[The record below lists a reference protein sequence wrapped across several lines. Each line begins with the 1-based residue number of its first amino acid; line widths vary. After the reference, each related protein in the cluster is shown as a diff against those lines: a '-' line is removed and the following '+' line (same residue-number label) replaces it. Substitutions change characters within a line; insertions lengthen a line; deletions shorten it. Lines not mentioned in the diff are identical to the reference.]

1 MTSAQPRHPTTCP
14 HLALICIVETTQPP
28 LFHDIIMLDP
38 SMSVKTDRRLRQ
50 ISRAPSAG
58 AVGSTSP
65 SLPAEA
71 SAGDLRG
78 AVGLQG
84 ATTALAKTGTGGSL
98 AATDDGVRFLP
109 NSLHPSGDRPRR
121 GPLSAAPAASAADGA
136 ASYPAL
142 PAPAGSAAAA
152 APLAPHRPPPSPD
165 AADGRDGGHTEDGA
179 GGPAGPAVAALGLR
193 DLGRPRRPEGGRG
206 GHGGRF

>member
-14 HLALICIVETTQPP
+14 HLALILICIVETTQPS
-28 LFHDIIMLDP
+28 LFHDIIMLEP
-38 SMSVKTDRRLRQ
+38 SMSVKTDPRLRQ

-58 AVGSTSP
+58 SVGSTSP
-65 SLPAEA
+65 SVPAEA

-84 ATTALAKTGTGGSL
+84 ATAALAKTGTGGSL

-109 NSLHPSGDRPRR
+109 NSLQPSGAHPRR
-121 GPLSAAPAASAADGA
+121 GPLSAASAVDGA

-142 PAPAGSAAAA
+142 PAPAGSAAA
-152 APLAPHRPPPSPD
+152 PLAPHRPPPTPN
-165 AADGRDGGHTEDGA
+165 AANGRDGGHTEDGA
-179 GGPAGPAVAALGLR
+179 GGPAGPAVAALGFR
-193 DLGRPRRPEGGRG
+193 DLGRPRRAEGGRG
-206 GHGGRF
+206 GHGGCV